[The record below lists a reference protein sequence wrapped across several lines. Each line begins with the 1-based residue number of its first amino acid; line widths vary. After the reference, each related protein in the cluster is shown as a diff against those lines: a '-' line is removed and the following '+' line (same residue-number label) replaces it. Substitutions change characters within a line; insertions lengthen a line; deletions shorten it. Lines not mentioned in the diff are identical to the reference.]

1 MEKQMVLA
9 LAMIFCLAIPPVY
22 GQYYSK
28 TIKVGGRVEK
38 KTRLRFFYHDIP
50 SGKNPTTVLLAQA
63 NITQDFFSPSPYSSL
78 YAMDDPLTIGPE
90 RTSTTIGNAQGLYIA
105 LSRDPNKFTAVL
117 YADFAFTTGRFNG
130 SSFSLFSRYPP
141 TDFVPS
147 PDTICEMAIVGGRGA
162 FKMAKGFALLRATSS
177 NAKTG
182 DASLEVNVTLYHY

>member
-1 MEKQMVLA
+1 MVFTW
-9 LAMIFCLAIPPVY
+9 AMIFCLAIAPVY

-28 TIKVGGRVEK
+28 TINLGGRVEK

-78 YAMDDPLTIGPE
+78 
-90 RTSTTIGNAQGLYIA
+90 
-105 LSRDPNKFTAVL
+105 
-117 YADFAFTTGRFNG
+117 FNG

-147 PDTICEMAIVGGRGA
+147 PNTICEMAIVGGRGA
-162 FKMAKGFALLRATSS
+162 FRMAKGFALLRATSS
-177 NAKTG
+177 SAKTE
-182 DASLEVNVTLYHY
+182 DANLEINANLYHYQTQLQNIEIHNKINKRVYS